1 LWIGL
6 PDVGAW
12 GGQIG
17 RAGVG
22 VRLFFFRKN
31 RMLAEKQKAY
41 RETEC
46 LSRNRRLTKI
56 QNVCREMKN
65 THTQENS
72 IFTRNRNTDRN
83 AE

>member
-31 RMLAEKQKAY
+31 KMLAEIQKAY
-41 RETEC
+41 RETEG
-46 LSRNRRLTKI
+46 LSRNRMLTKI

-65 THTQENS
+65 THTGKQHIYKKQEH
-72 IFTRNRNTDRN
+72 
-83 AE
+83 